1 MRQLTIAI
9 VLLMVIALQSALR
22 AIWQPLAYTD
32 LALILVVYFALRR
45 EPLNAL
51 VVAAIAGLAAD
62 ALGHGLI
69 GAGSF
74 SKTVAAYAVYFVAQ
88 RVMLDTTLLRIP
100 VLAGATLIDNV
111 VYVGMHRLLG
121 QTPPMPFVQS
131 LSYKLIATTVI
142 GTALL
147 HLYDS
152 YFSTKARQRQQF
164 TVRRR
169 VARRGAGDR
178 KSTRLNSSH
187 SQISYAVFCLK
198 KKTTK
203 GQGAGILPAGHC
215 AVRCMSGRF
224 VRRS

>member
-1 MRQLTIAI
+1 MRQLMIAA
-9 VLLMVIALQSALR
+9 VLMLGFALQSALR
-22 AIWQPLAYTD
+22 AVWKPLAYVD
-32 LALILVVYFALRR
+32 LTLVRVVHFARHG

-51 VVAAIAGLAAD
+51 FVAAAAGLTLD
-62 ALGHGLI
+62 ALGGGLL
-69 GAGSF
+69 GAGGF
-74 SKTVAAYAVYFVAQ
+74 SKVLTAYAVYFVAQ

-100 VLAGATLIDNV
+100 VLAGASLIDNV

-147 HLYDS
+147 NLYDS

-169 VARRGAGDR
+169 VARRGAGSLR
-178 KSTRLNSSH
+178 R
-187 SQISYAVFCLK
+187 
-198 KKTTK
+198 
-203 GQGAGILPAGHC
+203 
-215 AVRCMSGRF
+215 GR
-224 VRRS
+224 RM